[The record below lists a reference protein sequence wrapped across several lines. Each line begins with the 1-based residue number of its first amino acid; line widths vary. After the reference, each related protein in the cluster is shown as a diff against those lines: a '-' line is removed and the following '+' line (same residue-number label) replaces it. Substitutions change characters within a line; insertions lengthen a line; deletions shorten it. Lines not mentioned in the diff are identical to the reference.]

1 MTRRLRLFG
10 LSLAV
15 GAAILVGEGGA
26 RSAPGSTA
34 AVASPGRSPELEAA
48 VRALVADRSL
58 KSAQIG
64 IVVMDCE
71 TGNVLAQ
78 SGEHTVLNPA
88 SNAKLY
94 TAAAALA
101 ILHGSHKYQT
111 TLSGTIEDGGAKG
124 LTLRGHGDP
133 AAVGRIVS
141 VTVFPLRATALTGA
155 RKEAHSFGCCSK
167 AGGVVSSSKNF
178 WSTKMSPSTRLAP

>member
-1 MTRRLRLFG
+1 MTRRLRLLG

-15 GAAILVGEGGA
+15 GGALLGGEGGA
-26 RSAPGSTA
+26 HSAPA
-34 AVASPGRSPELEAA
+34 ASPTASAPERSPELEAA

-101 ILHGSHKYQT
+101 ILHG
-111 TLSGTIEDGGAKG
+111 
-124 LTLRGHGDP
+124 
-133 AAVGRIVS
+133 
-141 VTVFPLRATALTGA
+141 
-155 RKEAHSFGCCSK
+155 
-167 AGGVVSSSKNF
+167 
-178 WSTKMSPSTRLAP
+178 